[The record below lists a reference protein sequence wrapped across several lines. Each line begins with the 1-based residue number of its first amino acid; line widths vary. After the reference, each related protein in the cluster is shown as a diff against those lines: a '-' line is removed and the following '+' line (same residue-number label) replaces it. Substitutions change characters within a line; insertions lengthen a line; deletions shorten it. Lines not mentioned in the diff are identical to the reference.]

1 MITVKVPATSA
12 NIGAGFDSCG
22 LALGLYNI
30 VHMEEADG
38 VSIRTSDG
46 TRVPT
51 DERNL
56 VYAAAKRVY
65 DECGRPLRGLSLVQE
80 NAIPMAR
87 GLGSSSACIAAGV
100 LGANALLGGV
110 LSDADVLDLATKIE
124 GHPDN
129 VAPALLGGFVVSA
142 YDAGRVWSLRHDIG
156 PGIVFAAF
164 IPNFRLL
171 TKKARAV
178 LPRTVAHR
186 DAVYNLSR
194 AALLAVAFCEER
206 YDFLPVATK
215 DCLHQP
221 YRMPLIPGGQE
232 VCALAKELGALAAFI
247 SGAGPTILAIVDS
260 ADTSFFARASEALAG
275 TQAMRAFTLHRL
287 AADNQGAAVT
297 AARA

>member
-22 LALGLYNI
+22 LALGLYNT

-129 VAPALLGGFVVSA
+129 VAPALLGGLSC
-142 YDAGRVWSLRHDIG
+142 RRTT
-156 PGIVFAAF
+156 PGA
-164 IPNFRLL
+164 
-171 TKKARAV
+171 
-178 LPRTVAHR
+178 
-186 DAVYNLSR
+186 
-194 AALLAVAFCEER
+194 C
-206 YDFLPVATK
+206 
-215 DCLHQP
+215 
-221 YRMPLIPGGQE
+221 
-232 VCALAKELGALAAFI
+232 GACGTT
-247 SGAGPTILAIVDS
+247 SG
-260 ADTSFFARASEALAG
+260 RASCLRRSSRTSAC
-275 TQAMRAFTLHRL
+275 
-287 AADNQGAAVT
+287 
-297 AARA
+297 